1 VLKVWLIAQHHFL
14 EEARK
19 RTFLLLLFAL
29 PLFMA
34 LATGL
39 GYLFSRLEHHHTAL
53 GYVDPGGWLADPQAG
68 PHDPDLTLIAFETQ
82 AEAHQALEAGEVDAY
97 YVLPA
102 ENARLVA
109 GSAQLVGATPLA
121 LLVYFE
127 PPPYAATRTFQDL
140 VRRNHLAG
148 QPDALVQRVISGAN
162 VTVRATDSN
171 REFPGGDPTVAHFL
185 PLIAAAI
192 FSFLVLTTFGYLGE
206 AVVIEKESRTM
217 EVLVTSVSAGQM
229 MAGKILGGLGIALL
243 QLLVWVACL
252 VLAVVVGGTVL
263 EVEWLQNINANW
275 RDIAGIVVVALPVYL
290 FLAAFTTALS
300 ATLVETQEI
309 QQLGGFSFLLL
320 FLPLYL
326 LVPLS
331 RAPNGPLALALS
343 FCPFTSVGTIAVR
356 SLLQEV
362 PSWQIAVAAAVA
374 LACGLVGVWLAGK
387 AFRLSML
394 RYGQRLRWWELLP
407 ARSAGATQSAGRN
420 AKGS

>member
-1 VLKVWLIAQHHFL
+1 VPKVWLVARHHFL

-29 PLFMA
+29 PLFLA
-34 LATGL
+34 FATGF
-39 GYLFSRLEHHHTAL
+39 GYLFSRLERRHTTL
-53 GYVDPGGWLADPQAG
+53 GYVDPAGWLADPQAG
-68 PHDPDLTLIAFETQ
+68 PPLPDVTLIPFETQ
-82 AEAHQALEAGEVDAY
+82 AEAHRALEEGEVDAY
-97 YVLPA
+97 YAMPA
-102 ENARLVA
+102 ASQVA
-109 GSAQLVGATPLA
+109 SAAATPLA
-121 LLVYFE
+121 SLVYFE
-127 PPPYAATRTFQDL
+127 PPPYFAARHFQDL
-140 VRRNHLAG
+140 VRRNQLAG
-148 QPDALVQRVISGAN
+148 QPPALVERVISGAN
-162 VTVRATDSN
+162 VTVRATASN

-217 EVLVTSVSAGQM
+217 EVLVTSISAGRL

-263 EVEWLQNINANW
+263 QVEWLQNIDPNW

-290 FLAAFTTALS
+290 FLAALTTALS

-309 QQLGGFSFLLL
+309 QQMGGFSFLLL

-326 LVPLS
+326 LVPLAQ
-331 RAPNGPLALALS
+331 APNGPLALIFS
-343 FCPFTSVGTIAVR
+343 FLPFTSVATLAVR
-356 SLLQEV
+356 CLLMEV
-362 PSWQIAVAAAVA
+362 PTWQFATAAAIA
-374 LACGLVGVWLAGK
+374 LASGLLMVWLAGK
-387 AFRLSML
+387 AFRLNML
-394 RYGQRLRWWELLP
+394 RYGQRLRWRELLP
-407 ARSAGATQSAGRN
+407 GRLAGASGSAGRN